1 MKKNI
6 LLMAFSMVAM
16 LMLIPCEGYA
26 NDSSVSIESYV
37 YQDDRGKKVDLTD
50 AEKYALKKPAKRAA
64 GKGISRNETNAEM
77 KARTA
82 ARGKFAENIRAAV
95 VSATKTIF
103 HESNSYVED
112 EIIEGEEENYSSG
125 THTEGGEKSSSM
137 LKSVANEV
145 IQNTTVVKTDKFYN
159 NKRHRYTIYVC
170 LEYNGDV
177 KELVEQT
184 VKKIRQRVP
193 QDARKRI
200 EENMEKFEFE
210 IEQEL
215 NKDKSNNND
224 SNNESDED

>member
-103 HESNSYVED
+103 HE
-112 EIIEGEEENYSSG
+112 
-125 THTEGGEKSSSM
+125 H
-137 LKSVANEV
+137 
-145 IQNTTVVKTDKFYN
+145 
-159 NKRHRYTIYVC
+159 
-170 LEYNGDV
+170 
-177 KELVEQT
+177 
-184 VKKIRQRVP
+184 
-193 QDARKRI
+193 
-200 EENMEKFEFE
+200 
-210 IEQEL
+210 
-215 NKDKSNNND
+215 
-224 SNNESDED
+224 